1 MRRCLLAVCLF
12 LAAAMVWAQDK
23 PYHGDGPDDVLEH
36 LPMAAAF
43 ALKAAGADNDHTW
56 PQFLCG
62 AALSYAFTAGV
73 TYSLKH
79 TIHERRPDGTDH
91 RSLPS
96 GHTAFAFSGALS
108 EEDLAVA
115 RYGIEKMKEYMAA

>member
-1 MRRCLLAVCLF
+1 MRRCLLAACL
-12 LAAAMVWAQDK
+12 LLVAAMAWAQDK

-43 ALKAAGADNDHTW
+43 ALKAAGADNGHTW

-62 AALSYAFTAGV
+62 AALSYALTAGV

-79 TIHERRPDGTDH
+79 TVHGW
-91 RSLPS
+91 
-96 GHTAFAFSGALS
+96 A
-108 EEDLAVA
+108 
-115 RYGIEKMKEYMAA
+115 